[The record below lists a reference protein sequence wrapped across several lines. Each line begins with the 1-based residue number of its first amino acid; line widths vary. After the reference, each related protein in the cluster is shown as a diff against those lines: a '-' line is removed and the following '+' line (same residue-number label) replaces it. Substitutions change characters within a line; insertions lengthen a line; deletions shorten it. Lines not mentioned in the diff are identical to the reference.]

1 MFENH
6 AFSSEL
12 AISFSPALNG
22 FLLACGAGEESG
34 ADHFLRRRLLLH
46 GICEWA
52 VHTTVDADGLEGID
66 CIVYGV
72 GLSYDDKYSVSALG
86 P

>member
-1 MFENH
+1 MD
-6 AFSSEL
+6 FSWPARL
-12 AISFSPALNG
+12 GRDRLRTISFG
-22 FLLACGAGEESG
+22 GDF
-34 ADHFLRRRLLLH
+34 LLH

-52 VHTTVDADGLEGID
+52 VHTKVDADGLEGID

-72 GLSYDDKYSVSALG
+72 GLSYDDDKYSLSALG